1 VRRSFIWSGRVWS
14 PGNELSHRLERT
26 QNSVRNQPDFPRL
39 PRRIALQLQDQTPV
53 RGTDMQLQHLA
64 TARTFPSP
72 LQAVPSDPLEPLGV
86 VRSFRR
92 DQEIYA
98 EGEPANYGY
107 RVITGAVRLVKL
119 LEDGRR
125 QIIEFL
131 LPGDHIGFDLLPEHE
146 FSAETVTDTTLKSY
160 SRRRV
165 EQLAE
170 QNPGVARRL
179 RDQTARD
186 LRRAQTR
193 IVSLGRKSAAE
204 RIAGFLVEMAERTR
218 GMGNAL
224 NLPMARTDI
233 ADHLGLTVETVCR
246 TLSRLKQTNT
256 IAIAGGKI
264 SISNRHQLELVSREL
279 H

>member
-1 VRRSFIWSGRVWS
+1 
-14 PGNELSHRLERT
+14 
-26 QNSVRNQPDFPRL
+26 
-39 PRRIALQLQDQTPV
+39 
-53 RGTDMQLQHLA
+53 MQLQQLA
-64 TARTFPSP
+64 TARSF
-72 LQAVPSDPLEPLGV
+72 QAPAPAAPADPLEPLGV
-86 VRSFRR
+86 VRSFQR

-98 EGEPANYGY
+98 EGEPANYCY

-125 QIIEFL
+125 QVIEFL

-146 FSAETVTDTTLKSY
+146 FSAEAVTDTTLKSY

-165 EQLAE
+165 EALAE
-170 QNPGVARRL
+170 QNQSVARWL

-186 LRRAQTR
+186 LRRAQSR
-193 IVSLGRKSAAE
+193 MVSLGRKSAAE

-218 GMGNAL
+218 GTGAAL

-246 TLSRLKQTNT
+246 TLTRLKQTNT
-256 IAIAGGKI
+256 IAVACGKI
-264 SISNRHQLELVSREL
+264 SISNRLQLEAVGREL

>member
-1 VRRSFIWSGRVWS
+1 
-14 PGNELSHRLERT
+14 
-26 QNSVRNQPDFPRL
+26 
-39 PRRIALQLQDQTPV
+39 
-53 RGTDMQLQHLA
+53 MQLHHLA

-72 LQAVPSDPLEPLGV
+72 LPAAPSDPLEPLGV
-86 VRSFRR
+86 VQSFRR

-98 EGEPANYGY
+98 EGEPANYCY

-125 QIIEFL
+125 QVIEFL

-146 FSAETVTDTTLKSY
+146 FSAEAVTDTTLKSY

-170 QNPGVARRL
+170 QNSGVARWL

>member
-1 VRRSFIWSGRVWS
+1 
-14 PGNELSHRLERT
+14 
-26 QNSVRNQPDFPRL
+26 
-39 PRRIALQLQDQTPV
+39 
-53 RGTDMQLQHLA
+53 MQLQQLA
-64 TARTFPSP
+64 IARTFQPP
-72 LQAVPSDPLEPLGV
+72 AQTTPADPFEPLGI
-86 VRSFRR
+86 VRNFQR

-98 EGEPANYGY
+98 EGEPANYCY

-125 QIIEFL
+125 QVIEFL

-146 FSAETVTDTTLKSY
+146 FSAEAVIDTTLKCY

-165 EQLAE
+165 VSLAE
-170 QNPGVARRL
+170 QNRGVAQWL

-193 IVSLGRKSAAE
+193 IVSLGRKTAAE

-218 GMGNAL
+218 SPDDAL
-224 NLPMARTDI
+224 NLPMARADI
-233 ADHLGLTVETVCR
+233 ADHLRLTVETVCR
-246 TLSRLKQTNT
+246 TLSMLKQTNT

-264 SISNRHQLELVSREL
+264 SICNRHQLEAVSREL

>member
-1 VRRSFIWSGRVWS
+1 
-14 PGNELSHRLERT
+14 
-26 QNSVRNQPDFPRL
+26 
-39 PRRIALQLQDQTPV
+39 
-53 RGTDMQLQHLA
+53 MQLEHLA
-64 TARTFPSP
+64 TARSFSPS

-86 VRSFRR
+86 VRSFQR

-98 EGEPANYGY
+98 EGDAANYCY
-107 RVITGAVRLVKL
+107 RVITGAMRLVKL

-146 FSAETVTDTTLKSY
+146 FSAEAVTDTTLKSY

-170 QNPGVARRL
+170 QNPGVARWL

-246 TLSRLKQTNT
+246 TLSRLKHTNA

-264 SISNRHQLELVSREL
+264 SINARHQLELVSREL

>member
-1 VRRSFIWSGRVWS
+1 
-14 PGNELSHRLERT
+14 
-26 QNSVRNQPDFPRL
+26 
-39 PRRIALQLQDQTPV
+39 
-53 RGTDMQLQHLA
+53 MQLQQLA
-64 TARTFPSP
+64 TARSFQPP
-72 LQAVPSDPLEPLGV
+72 APAAPADPLEPLGV
-86 VRSFRR
+86 VRSFQR

-98 EGEPANYGY
+98 EGEPANYCY

-125 QIIEFL
+125 QVIEFL

-146 FSAETVTDTTLKSY
+146 FSAEAVTDTTLKSY

-165 EQLAE
+165 EALAE
-170 QNPGVARRL
+170 QNQGVARRL

-186 LRRAQTR
+186 LRRAQSR

-218 GMGNAL
+218 GTGAAL
-224 NLPMARTDI
+224 NLPMARADI
-233 ADHLGLTVETVCR
+233 ADHLGLTAETVCR
-246 TLSRLKQTNT
+246 TLTRLKQTNT
-256 IAIAGGKI
+256 IAVACGKI
-264 SISNRHQLELVSREL
+264 SISNRLQLEAVGREL